1 MSRSNFSIYRFLG
14 LAILLLTLSIQVSA
28 QQLKGIVYDLENSQP
43 ISTVNIQN
51 LKTLKSA
58 VTDKDGKFVIEA
70 NMGEKLSLTVPG
82 YLTDTI
88 FLYQEGVQRV
98 YMMRDDKTIVLSEA
112 LVSRLTDARLDDE
125 IIRAK
130 QQGQIADA
138 NMYSGGIRISPSRLF
153 GRKSKTAR
161 KNLDILL
168 LEKNNRIIDR
178 RFSDKLIASLTP
190 LGSTEI
196 PLFREQFRP
205 SLDFIQTVNDETL
218 RIYVMDS
225 YAKYKKNKK

>member
-1 MSRSNFSIYRFLG
+1 
-14 LAILLLTLSIQVSA
+14 LSIQVSA